1 MRRYANLKM
10 TPANTRGKHHRRAHR
25 RRRRERMYNATK
37 RIGAVVVVITTLL
50 LLAPMATAD
59 ASTRPAPQV
68 ARHGSCSRQADWKL
82 KVAPENGRLQV
93 EFEVEHATPS
103 AHWQV
108 RIKENGSR
116 LLSIGK
122 VVRADGSFDV
132 KHRANNT
139 SGPDRFV
146 ARATNAS
153 SGESCVG
160 TVTF

>member
-1 MRRYANLKM
+1 MLRK
-10 TPANTRGKHHRRAHR
+10 
-25 RRRRERMYNATK
+25 TK
-37 RIGAVVVVITTLL
+37 AIVAGAAVLASLL
-50 LLAPMATAD
+50 VLAPMA
-59 ASTRPAPQV
+59 ASVSAAPALRV
-68 ARHGSCSRQADWKL
+68 ARQGTCSGQADWKL

-93 EFEVEHATPS
+93 EFEVQHATPGD
-103 AHWQV
+103 HWHV
-108 RIKENGSR
+108 RIKENGSP
-116 LLSIGK
+116 LLSSGK

-153 SGESCVG
+153 SGESCLG

>member
-1 MRRYANLKM
+1 MLK
-10 TPANTRGKHHRRAHR
+10 R
-25 RRRRERMYNATK
+25 TK
-37 RIGAVVVVITTLL
+37 RIVAGAVVMTSVLA
-50 LLAPMATAD
+50 LAPMAAAS
-59 ASTRPAPQV
+59 ASTRPVPQV
-68 ARHGSCSRQADWKL
+68 ARHGSCSGQADWKL

-93 EFEVEHATPS
+93 EFEVQHAT
-103 AHWQV
+103 AGEHWQV
-108 RIKENGSR
+108 KIKENGSP
-116 LLSIGK
+116 LLSSGK

>member
-1 MRRYANLKM
+1 MR
-10 TPANTRGKHHRRAHR
+10 
-25 RRRRERMYNATK
+25 NATK
-37 RIGAVVVVITTLL
+37 RIGAGAVVITTLL
-50 LLAPMATAD
+50 LLAPMATSN

-68 ARHGSCSRQADWKL
+68 ARHGSCSGQADWKL

-93 EFEVEHATPS
+93 EFEVQHATPGD
-103 AHWQV
+103 HWQV
-108 RIKENGSR
+108 RIKENGSP

-139 SGPDRFV
+139 TGPDRFV
-146 ARATNAS
+146 AKATDALS
-153 SGESCVG
+153 RETCVG

>member
-1 MRRYANLKM
+1 MLK
-10 TPANTRGKHHRRAHR
+10 RAKWIV
-25 RRRRERMYNATK
+25 A
-37 RIGAVVVVITTLL
+37 GAVVMTSVLA
-50 LLAPMATAD
+50 LAPMAAAN

-68 ARHGSCSRQADWKL
+68 ARHGNCSGQADWKL

-93 EFEVEHATPS
+93 EFEVQHATVGD
-103 AHWQV
+103 HWQV
-108 RIKENGSR
+108 KIRENGSR
-116 LLSIGK
+116 LLSSGK

-153 SGESCVG
+153 SGEVCLG
-160 TVTF
+160 KVTF